1 MILLGELG
9 MRNDNVTRYEAIN
22 EIARRRGFFWP
33 SFEIYGGVSGFL
45 TYGPLGSLLKRKIEA
60 TFREAFLKPLKML
73 EIESSIITPAKVF
86 EASGHV
92 KSFKEPMVECS
103 KCKRKFRADHLL
115 KNQAEMSDSETEKL
129 TLKQVSEEF
138 RRHSIHCP
146 ECKGEFGQPQ
156 HFMTMFV
163 TRIGPYSDAVGY
175 GRPEAAQSIFVEFR
189 RLFEVARERLP
200 LGLVQIGHALRNEIS
215 PRQGPIRLREFT
227 IADIEFF
234 FDPENPKC
242 PLLKEFEDET
252 LRLIPGALK
261 HQGVKKPLEVGVKK
275 ALREGYIE
283 TEWLAYFM
291 VLAKR
296 FLNSLG
302 VPDEK
307 QRFIEKLSWERA
319 HYSSQGYDQEVLLD
333 RLGWTEVSGHNY
345 RADYDLKQH
354 MKYSKVD
361 LQVFKEY
368 DKPRSVDHLS
378 IKPIL
383 SNIGPTFKKDANRVI
398 ELIASVDAQRFAQ
411 EIEKKGYF
419 LADDLKILP
428 KHVQVIR
435 RKVEE
440 KGRKFI
446 PHVVEPSF
454 GIDRLVYVALEFA
467 YRRKEDR
474 TLLKFPREVAP
485 IQVAVFPLVTKGGLK
500 KRAQELQMK
509 LSREGFEV
517 FHDESGSIGRRY
529 ARADEAGIPLC
540 ITVDKL
546 TLTDNTATVR
556 DRNTWRQIRVRV
568 EKLVRNLN
576 EYFNHKIEFEDLGKI
591 DN

>member
-1 MILLGELG
+1 MTLLGELG
-9 MRNDNVTRYEAIN
+9 MKNDNVTRYEAIN

-60 TFREAFLKPLKML
+60 TFRESFLKPLKML

-138 RRHSIHCP
+138 RRHNIHCP

-163 TRIGPYSDAVGY
+163 TRIGPHSDAIGY

-242 PLLKEFEDET
+242 PLLKEFKDET

-368 DKPRSVDHLS
+368 DKPRSVDQLS

-383 SNIGPTFKKDANRVI
+383 SNIGPTFKKEANRVI

-556 DRNTWRQIRVRV
+556 DRNTWRQIRVRI
-568 EKLVRNLN
+568 EELVRNLN
-576 EYFNHKIEFEDLGKI
+576 EYFNHKIEFKDLGKI